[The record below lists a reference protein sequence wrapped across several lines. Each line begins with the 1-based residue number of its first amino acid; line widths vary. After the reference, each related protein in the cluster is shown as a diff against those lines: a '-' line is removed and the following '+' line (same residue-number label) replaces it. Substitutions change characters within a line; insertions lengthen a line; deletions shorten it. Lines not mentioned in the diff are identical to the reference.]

1 MKGSPFS
8 LGKPLIRGL
17 TGLFVLNLPLFTLPL
32 EVFVKDQRLLNLGI
46 LLLLDDGICKFFV
59 L

>member
-1 MKGSPFS
+1 MKGSTFS

-17 TGLFVLNLPLFTLPL
+17 TGLFILNLPLFALTL
-32 EVFVKDQRLLNLGI
+32 EVFVKDQCLLNLGI
-46 LLLLDDGICKFFV
+46 LLLLDDAICKFFV